1 MAVTLELIKELREL
15 TGVSTMTCKKVLEEA
30 DGSIDKAIELLRK
43 RGETKA
49 VERSD
54 RSASQGIIS
63 TYVHGNLHLGVMV
76 HVGCETDFVA
86 RNTEFVEFVHDIAM
100 HIAATNPLYVKPEEV
115 SNELLEKEREIWK
128 VQLAAEGKPE
138 AIQIKIMEGKEK
150 KFREEAALMTQPF
163 VKNPDMTVGQ
173 LLTDMGL
180 KMGENIQVVRFTRY
194 SI

>member
-1 MAVTLELIKELREL
+1 MAVTLESIKELREL
-15 TGVSTMTCKKVLEEA
+15 TGVSTMACKKALEESG
-30 DGSIDKAIELLRK
+30 GSIEKAVELLRK

-49 VERSD
+49 VERSE
-54 RSASQGIIS
+54 RSALQGVVS
-63 TYVHGNLHLGVMV
+63 TYVHGNLRLGVMV

-86 RNTEFVEFVHDIAM
+86 RNEEFVGFVHDIAM

-115 SNELLEKEREIWK
+115 PGELLEKEREIWK
-128 VQLAAEGKPE
+128 AQLAGEGKPE
-138 AIQIKIMEGKEK
+138 AIQLKIMEGKEK

-180 KMGENIQVVRFTRY
+180 KMGENIQIVRFTRY

>member
-1 MAVTLELIKELREL
+1 MAVTLESIKELREL
-15 TGVSTMTCKKVLEEA
+15 TGVSTMACKKALEESE
-30 DGSIDKAIELLRK
+30 GSIEKAVELLRK

-49 VERSD
+49 VERSE
-54 RSASQGIIS
+54 RSALQGVVS
-63 TYVHGNLHLGVMV
+63 TYVHGNLRLGVMV

-86 RNTEFVEFVHDIAM
+86 RNEEFVGFVHDIAM
-100 HIAATNPLYVKPEEV
+100 HIAATNPLYVKPDEV
-115 SNELLEKEREIWK
+115 PGELLEKEREIWK
-128 VQLAAEGKPE
+128 AQLAGEGKPE
-138 AIQIKIMEGKEK
+138 AIQLKIMEGKEK

-180 KMGENIQVVRFTRY
+180 KMGENIQIVRFTRY